1 MPVVSGSQRGPP
13 CAGPVLQ
20 VEEEDDEF
28 VEEFLSA
35 ADPSIL
41 HFLLASGEQVRPPR
55 LGQLSCLHLP
65 DTWTIVATC
74 ATHVAGSAAS

>member
-1 MPVVSGSQRGPP
+1 MSGSQRPSP

-41 HFLLASGEQVRPPR
+41 HFLLASGEQVRPPA
-55 LGQLSCLHLP
+55 LLSSLH
-65 DTWTIVATC
+65 VCTC
-74 ATHVAGSAAS
+74 QTP

>member
-1 MPVVSGSQRGPP
+1 M
-13 CAGPVLQ
+13 LQ

-41 HFLLASGEQVRPPR
+41 HFLLASGEQVRPPALCPAYMSAPAR
-55 LGQLSCLHLP
+55 HP
-65 DTWTIVATC
+65 DRCGRMCHRWQGLCDLIN
-74 ATHVAGSAAS
+74 